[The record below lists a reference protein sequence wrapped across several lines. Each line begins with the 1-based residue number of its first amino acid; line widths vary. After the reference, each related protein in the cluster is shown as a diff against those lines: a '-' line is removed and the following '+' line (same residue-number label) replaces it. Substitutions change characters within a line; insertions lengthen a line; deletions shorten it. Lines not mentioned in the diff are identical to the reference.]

1 MIRKEDY
8 DFYSYVPV
16 ARAAYIV
23 DIFNLRLLHIRYSER
38 PCIYQPYSIRVMIFF
53 RSISDLRLILLPAV
67 SPMRLP
73 LNQAG
78 RNGFSDFWRF
88 SLNQGEQTLGEAL
101 TQFFE
106 PMVDRRQ

>member
-1 MIRKEDY
+1 MH
-8 DFYSYVPV
+8 
-16 ARAAYIV
+16 
-23 DIFNLRLLHIRYSER
+23 LLALFH
-38 PCIYQPYSIRVMIFF
+38 PCNDFF
-53 RSISDLRLILLPAV
+53 RRISDLRLILLPAV

-106 PMVDRRQ
+106 PMVASSATSFRVIMFNCVLNRVKRGRSSEIAFFSG